1 MGKKKEHKMDGRDA
15 LTENNNSAKETENN
29 LVWAQLETS
38 VSDGSH
44 FYCSACAHVPASGKD
59 WCSGY

>member
-1 MGKKKEHKMDGRDA
+1 MDGRDA